1 MGPIGEEVDYRF
13 CISLGIKKYT
23 MQGGGGCEEKKM
35 EGGGVKNYIGVCPN
49 GTNTPRGNQFKFFQ
63 K

>member
-1 MGPIGEEVDYRF
+1 MNRIPALKN
-13 CISLGIKKYT
+13 SANNSAKK
-23 MQGGGGCEEKKM
+23 KK
-35 EGGGVKNYIGVCPN
+35 IGVCPN